1 MQKLKEKGI
10 TTYIIRQK
18 GLIPQGILTKMKM
31 CSGNSWEE
39 IENNIKD
46 QLWKVNHKLVKNF
59 FFISVVKKGN
69 FNRAP
74 LGCFFKIYRYWYTD
88 LLFEVKFDIVGEHF
102 PDDSDKFAGTMPKC
116 IVMRPAFSPLGIIIS
131 LEGCVVSDNV
141 PSCIYKG
148 IS

>member
-1 MQKLKEKGI
+1 MC
-10 TTYIIRQK
+10 IRD
-18 GLIPQGILTKMKM
+18 
-31 CSGNSWEE
+31 S
-39 IENNIKD
+39 
-46 QLWKVNHKLVKNF
+46 
-59 FFISVVKKGN
+59 

-88 LLFEVKFDIVGEHF
+88 LLFEVKFDIVGEHL